1 MRCRSKYE
9 QILFASK
16 RTLESTER
24 AAAYAA
30 ADIVVPVA
38 VLFAPAFAFTL
49 MAKPPTPG
57 F

>member
-1 MRCRSKYE
+1 M
-9 QILFASK
+9 FASK

-30 ADIVVPVA
+30 AVVVVPVA
-38 VLFAPAFAFTL
+38 ALFAAAFTL
-49 MAKPPTPG
+49 MANLFAPG